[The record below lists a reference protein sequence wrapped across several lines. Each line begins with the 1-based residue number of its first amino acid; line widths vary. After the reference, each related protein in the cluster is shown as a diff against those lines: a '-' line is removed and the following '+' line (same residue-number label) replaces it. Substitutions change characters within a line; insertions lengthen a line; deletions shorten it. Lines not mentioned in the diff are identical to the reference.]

1 MDYYSAIKSTWMD
14 LKEFMLSKKK
24 KKPKSKSYI
33 LYASIYRT
41 FLKRQTYIDGELLVV
56 DKDYRSEEDGE

>member
-1 MDYYSAIKSTWMD
+1 MDGSQGIYA
-14 LKEFMLSKKK
+14 EQKKK
-24 KKPKSKSYI
+24 RKSKSYI

-56 DKDYRSEEDGE
+56 DKDYRSEEGGE